1 VVTVKVYAPAE
12 SPEKVVVDPLPED
25 IVPIGLE
32 VMIQLSVGGNPLRAT
47 LPELEVHDGCVINP
61 ITGTVGIAVITTL
74 VVVETTPHP
83 PAAAIVYVTV

>member
-61 ITGTVGIAVITTL
+61 ITGAVGTAVMTTL
-74 VVVETTPHP
+74 VVAVTTPHP
-83 PAAAIVYVTV
+83 PAAAIV